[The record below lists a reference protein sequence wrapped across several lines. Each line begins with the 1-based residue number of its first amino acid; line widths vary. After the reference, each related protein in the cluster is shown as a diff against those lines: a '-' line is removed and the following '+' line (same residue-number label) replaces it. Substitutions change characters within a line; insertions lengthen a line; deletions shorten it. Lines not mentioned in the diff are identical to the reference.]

1 MAYPNYYPNYYGAV
15 PDMLNQ
21 QKMQYQMPQAQ
32 MPMQMQT
39 DSMMIWV
46 LGEVEAMSYPVAPNN
61 TVVLWDKNEPV
72 IYVKSANM
80 QGVPSIKVLDFVERQ
95 PNATERTQTPQ
106 KHECKC
112 GDKFISKEDFVAL
125 QNELEAL
132 RNEFENFTA
141 KQTAKNTKSKGE
153 TENG

>member
-1 MAYPNYYPNYYGAV
+1 MAYPNYYQNYYGAV

-32 MPMQMQT
+32 MPMQMPS
-39 DSMMIWV
+39 DCMLWV

-95 PNATERTQTPQ
+95 PNAPERTQTPQ

-112 GDKFISKEDFVAL
+112 GDKFISKEDFNAL
-125 QNELEAL
+125 QSELAAL
-132 RNEFENFTA
+132 RSEFENFTA
-141 KQTAKNTKSKGE
+141 KQTAKSTKSKGE
-153 TENG
+153 TVDG

>member
-21 QKMQYQMPQAQ
+21 QKMPYQMQPQAQ
-32 MPMQMQT
+32 MPMQMT
-39 DSMMIWV
+39 SEPLLWV
-46 LGEVEAMSYPVAPNN
+46 LGEVEATSYPVAPNN

-95 PNATERTQTPQ
+95 PNAPERTQTPQ

-112 GDKFISKEDFVAL
+112 GDKFISKEDFNAL
-125 QNELEAL
+125 QSEFVAL

-141 KQTAKNTKSKGE
+141 KQTTKSSKTKGE
-153 TENG
+153 TVDG

>member
-21 QKMQYQMPQAQ
+21 QKMPYQMQQAQ
-32 MPMQMQT
+32 MPMQMA
-39 DSMMIWV
+39 SEPLLWV
-46 LGEVEAMSYPVAPNN
+46 LGEVEATSYPVAPNN

-95 PNATERTQTPQ
+95 PNAPERTQMPQ

-112 GDKFISKEDFVAL
+112 GDKFILKEDFNAL
-125 QNELEAL
+125 QSELEAL
-132 RNEFENFTA
+132 RSEFENFTA
-141 KQTAKNTKSKGE
+141 KQTTKNTKSKGE

>member
-1 MAYPNYYPNYYGAV
+1 MAYPNYYQNYYGAV

-21 QKMQYQMPQAQ
+21 QKMPYQMQQAQ
-32 MPMQMQT
+32 MPMQMPS
-39 DSMMIWV
+39 DPLLWV

-80 QGVPSIKVLDFVERQ
+80 QGVPSIKVLDFTERQ
-95 PNATERTQTPQ
+95 PNAPERTQTPQ

-112 GDKFISKEDFVAL
+112 GDKFILKEDFNAL
-125 QNELEAL
+125 QNELATL
-132 RNEFENFTA
+132 RSEFENFTA
-141 KQTAKNTKSKGE
+141 KQTTKSTKSKGE
-153 TENG
+153 TVDG